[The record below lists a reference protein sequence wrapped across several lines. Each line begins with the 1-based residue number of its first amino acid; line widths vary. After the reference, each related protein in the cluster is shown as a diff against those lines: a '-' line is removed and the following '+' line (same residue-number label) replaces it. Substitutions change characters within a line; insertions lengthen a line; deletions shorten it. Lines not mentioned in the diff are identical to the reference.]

1 MVVVHENK
9 GESVRYIVQIA
20 RGCGGEIEIDGE
32 ITWNND
38 KNLVAGKNQ
47 AVRRAGAMDRDT
59 RGRAE
64 NA

>member
-1 MVVVHENK
+1 MVMVHENK
-9 GESVRYIVQIA
+9 GESVRYVVQIA
-20 RGCGGEIEIDGE
+20 RGCGGKIEIDGA

-38 KNLVAGKNQ
+38 KNLAAGMSQ

-59 RGRAE
+59 GGRAE